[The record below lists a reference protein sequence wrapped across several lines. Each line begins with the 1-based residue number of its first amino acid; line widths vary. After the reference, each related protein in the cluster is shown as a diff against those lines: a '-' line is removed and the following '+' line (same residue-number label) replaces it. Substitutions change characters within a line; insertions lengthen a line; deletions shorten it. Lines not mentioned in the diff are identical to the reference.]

1 MSFILLLIIFLNNN
15 CNSFK
20 TNMVKNINID
30 QKIISITPGG
40 FKGFYTL
47 GICHYL
53 KDNYDLSEFLYSG
66 ASAGSWNALFLSF
79 KGNNKDFLNNIF
91 DIEIKKKKTLKYI
104 QKDIKRNIVKNY
116 NQFDFDIDKL
126 YVGVSYIDKCKFIS
140 KIYNE
145 FESLEDVLD
154 CCVASSH
161 IPFVTGGLTYNYKDK
176 LTFDGGFGKNGI
188 LNTTNT
194 FLISPNIWNSDIILN
209 ESELNIKKKKLPT
222 LERLEHLYYL
232 GYEDSFKNREKINDF
247 FYNLNK

>member
-1 MSFILLLIIFLNNN
+1 MSFIFLLIIFLNNN

-91 DIEIKKKKTLKYI
+91 DM
-104 QKDIKRNIVKNY
+104 
-116 NQFDFDIDKL
+116 
-126 YVGVSYIDKCKFIS
+126 
-140 KIYNE
+140 
-145 FESLEDVLD
+145 
-154 CCVASSH
+154 
-161 IPFVTGGLTYNYKDK
+161 
-176 LTFDGGFGKNGI
+176 
-188 LNTTNT
+188 
-194 FLISPNIWNSDIILN
+194 
-209 ESELNIKKKKLPT
+209 
-222 LERLEHLYYL
+222 
-232 GYEDSFKNREKINDF
+232 
-247 FYNLNK
+247 